1 MYQVDHFRIHH
12 WENCILINAS
22 APISYLSNPVD
33 KYLLPELIAWYV
45 RPFSSWYCKTLE
57 RSDSKLSRSDCD
69 YLVHFFEMVRTVS
82 QATGTQGH
90 ECAELTPEKVESEST
105 SSNVSAAYS
114 QVSTP
119 LLRRIVLHTSG
130 SWACSICAVIMLYC
144 LIDSDNYDQGKEKR
158 QERGRRISLL
168 MIR

>member
-1 MYQVDHFRIHH
+1 
-12 WENCILINAS
+12 
-22 APISYLSNPVD
+22 
-33 KYLLPELIAWYV
+33 
-45 RPFSSWYCKTLE
+45 
-57 RSDSKLSRSDCD
+57 
-69 YLVHFFEMVRTVS
+69 MVRTVS
-82 QATGTQGH
+82 QDTGTQGH

-119 LLRRIVLHTSG
+119 LLRRRILHTSG
-130 SWACSICAVIMLYC
+130 SWACSICAVMMLYC

-168 MIR
+168 MIRWPKILRKVVHVGKDVGKNLESTHALLACWGGYFRCISQAQSCREPTVPPPRHVHFGPLLQVVG